1 MRSNYL
7 PSDPCQPWDISVDQ
21 LVLCNGASPGLAR
34 DFVILQWLAQGDTRP
49 YSDFTAR
56 GHQPGRE
63 VTRYIGMMLNPSDD
77 TEKEIPCRLEVRHRG
92 RRGRPV
98 NPQTAV
104 RDGLIFDQVT
114 RMKAERISYDG
125 ALDRV
130 ADMFP
135 GDQRDMIEKAYK
147 KECARRGN

>member
-7 PSDPCQPWDISVDQ
+7 PSDPCQPWDIAVDRQ
-21 LVLCNGASPGLAR
+21 VRINGASPGLAR

-56 GHQPGRE
+56 GHEPDRE
-63 VTRYIGMMLNPSDD
+63 VTRYLGMMLNPSDN
-77 TEKEIPCRLEVRHRG
+77 TEKEIPYRLEIRQRG

-114 RMKAERISYDG
+114 GMKAEGIRYDG

-147 KECARRGN
+147 NECARRGN

>member
-1 MRSNYL
+1 MRKSGAGPTGLDEYGFRVPL
-7 PSDPCQPWDISVDQ
+7 RGRQP
-21 LVLCNGASPGLAR
+21 AR
-34 DFVILQWLAQGDTRP
+34 I
-49 YSDFTAR
+49 
-56 GHQPGRE
+56 
-63 VTRYIGMMLNPSDD
+63 N
-77 TEKEIPCRLEVRHRG
+77 RG

-114 RMKAERISYDG
+114 RMKAEGISYDG

-147 KECARRGN
+147 NECARQGN